1 MKRWITVV
9 AAVIV
14 GLSHTPAMAGDA
26 GEVVFA
32 SGSVRVGALG
42 TAQVAPGARVNEG
55 DALET
60 GADGHLHIKLPD
72 RGLLILRPDSR
83 AAVSDYV
90 FDAADSSRARMRIV
104 VSSGVVRSITGEW
117 AKQAPRQF
125 RVNTPVAALGV
136 RGTDFTLFADQQTT
150 RVAVNAGGIVM
161 APFGDGCKMDGLGP
175 CEVALAAE
183 LFAGKRHL
191 VAQTRADGV
200 RAEIVDG
207 YKLGI
212 HPDSTAPPLANE
224 PAAGAATTAPF
235 NPVGAHPRLGALIT
249 DTVETSKLGS
259 VEPIFKPALVK
270 WGRWEN
276 LLDPNNPELISAGR
290 KRVAQNAHFALYRDS
305 SPAFVMPREGMA
317 TFQLADQESYFRDQ
331 RNDRTLPATVDNAR
345 LSVDFGKQT
354 FETSFDVRAEGL
366 STAVSAKGGLF
377 PDGRFMSSAMTSN
390 AAINGALAGARAEQ
404 AGLLF
409 NRRVD
414 DKTTAYGATFWTR

>member
-1 MKRWITVV
+1 MKRWITVA
-9 AAVIV
+9 AAVII
-14 GLSHTPAMAGDA
+14 GLSHTPAIAGEA
-26 GEVVFA
+26 GEVAFA
-32 SGSVRVGALG
+32 SGSVRVGALD
-42 TAQVAPGARVNEG
+42 TAQVLPGTRINEG

-60 GADGHLHIKLPD
+60 GANGHLHIKLPD
-72 RGLLILRPDSR
+72 RGLLILRPNSR
-83 AAVSDYV
+83 AVVSDYV
-90 FDAADSSRARMRIV
+90 FDATETSRARMRIV
-104 VSSGVVRSITGEW
+104 VSSGVVRSITGDW

-150 RVAVNAGGIVM
+150 RVAVNSGGIVM
-161 APFGDGCKMDGLGP
+161 APFGDGCKTDGLGP
-175 CEVALAAE
+175 CEVPLAAE

-191 VAQTRADGV
+191 VVQTRADGT

-212 HPDSTAPPLANE
+212 HPDSAAPPSANE
-224 PAAGAATTAPF
+224 PAADAASAAF
-235 NPVGAHPRLGALIT
+235 NPVGQHQGLGALAA
-249 DTVETSKLGS
+249 DTVDTNKLS
-259 VEPIFKPALVK
+259 NVEPIIRPALVK
-270 WGRWEN
+270 WGRWES
-276 LLDPNNPELISAGR
+276 LLDPNNPEIISTGR

-305 SPAFVMPREGMA
+305 SPAFVMPGEGMA

-331 RNDRTLPATVDNAR
+331 RSGRTVPATVDNAR
-345 LSVDFGKQT
+345 LSVDFGRQT

-366 STAVSAKGGLF
+366 STAVSAAGGLF
-377 PDGRFMSSAMTSN
+377 PDGRFVSSAVASN